1 MAKGVVIT
9 GSAGYI
15 GRWLIPEL
23 KTKGYRVVGIDRQ
36 LSQHDPGLDE
46 FIRMDFNDENRLET
60 VLKSAK
66 IVFHLAASKDD
77 FGISDAQYF
86 RDNVEATRSLIRA
99 GKNCGIKHW
108 VFYSTVGVMGPS
120 TVPINERAAF
130 APTNAYGASKAEA
143 EKLFH
148 QLVQDDEQNQVLIIR
163 PSVVYGIDNYPT
175 TNIYRLIDAIYR
187 NRFIMIGDGLVH
199 KSTSY
204 IENLID
210 ATLFLFE
217 RMCPGLQTYIYVDE
231 PVLQT
236 VELVQKIYEF
246 LHMPP
251 QQWRLP
257 LWLAKCLASAFD
269 FAGTVSGVNFDITA
283 NRIEKFCTATN
294 FDASAIRQLGFRQPV
309 SNEEA
314 LKKTIHWHLHTQVP
328 KSYPAND
335 FHRD

>member
-1 MAKGVVIT
+1 MAKEIVVT

-23 KTKGYRVVGIDRQ
+23 KTKGYYVVGIDRQ
-36 LSQHDPGLDE
+36 LSHDSGLDE
-46 FIRMDFNDENRLET
+46 CIKMDLHDENRLER
-60 VLKSAK
+60 VLKSAE

-77 FGISDAQYF
+77 FGVSEAQYF
-86 RDNVEATRSLIRA
+86 QDNVEATRSLIRA
-99 GKNCGIKHW
+99 GKNCGIKYW
-108 VFYSTVGVMGPS
+108 VFYSTVGVLGPS
-120 TVPINERAAF
+120 TVPINERAAY

-148 QLVQDDEQNQVLIIR
+148 QLVQEDEQNQVLIIR
-163 PSVVYGIDNYPT
+163 PSVVYGIGNYPT

-187 NRFIMIGDGLVH
+187 NRFIMIGDGLVY

-217 RMCPGLQTYIYVDE
+217 RMHPGLQTYIYVDE

-251 QQWRLP
+251 KQWRLP
-257 LWLAKCLASAFD
+257 LWLAKCLASVFD
-269 FAGTVSGVNFDITA
+269 LAGTLSGINFDITA
-283 NRIEKFCTATN
+283 SRMEKFCTATN
-294 FDASAIRQLGFRQPV
+294 FDASVIRQLGFRQAV

-314 LKKTIHWHLHTQVP
+314 LQKTIHWYLQTQ
-328 KSYPAND
+328 Y
-335 FHRD
+335 H

>member
-1 MAKGVVIT
+1 MAKSIAVT

-36 LSQHDPGLDE
+36 LSHDPALDE
-46 FIRMDFNDENRLET
+46 CIQMDLHDESRLET
-60 VLKSAK
+60 VLKSVE

-77 FGISDAQYF
+77 FGISEAQYF
-86 RDNVEATRSLIRA
+86 QDNVAATRSLIRA
-99 GKNCGIKHW
+99 GKHCGIKYW
-108 VFYSTVGVMGPS
+108 VFYSTVGVLGPS
-120 TVPINERAAF
+120 TVPINERATW
-130 APTNAYGASKAEA
+130 APTTAYGASKAEA

-148 QLVQDDEQNQVLIIR
+148 QLVQDDAQNQVLIIR
-163 PSVVYGIDNYPT
+163 PSVVYGMGNYPT

-187 NRFIMIGDGLVH
+187 HRFIMIGDGLVY

-217 RMCPGLQTYIYVDE
+217 RMRPGLQTYIYVDE

-236 VELVQKIYEF
+236 VELVQKIYAC
-246 LHMPP
+246 LRIPP

-257 LWLAKCLASAFD
+257 LWLAKCLASVFD
-269 FAGTVSGVNFDITA
+269 LAGTLSGINFDITA
-283 NRIEKFCTATN
+283 SRIEKFCTATN

-309 SNEEA
+309 SNDEA
-314 LKKTIHWHLHTQVP
+314 LQKTIHWHLQTQ
-328 KSYPAND
+328 YHQNRPAND
-335 FHRD
+335 FHPY